1 MRVVIAPFLA
11 LMFGYKGTAL
21 AQATSPP
28 AIRVTQ
34 RLLSQSVVR
43 RPGAGAI
50 ELGPPSECGV
60 LNPPH
65 SGRRTPSWTDLAAEQ
80 RRMADSWKRAGLKP
94 GRGFYCG
101 VVPSISGS
109 TALNHFPTLTNQE
122 QMQAAKRG
130 FAALDLNHDGL
141 ISRREWSASEARAT
155 AAAPERGR
163 AELRCGM
170 DQEFKLLD
178 SNHDGKITF
187 AEWTAEN
194 FGKDRQPIRG
204 CY

>member
-1 MRVVIAPFLA
+1 MRLVIAFFVT
-11 LMFGYKGTAL
+11 LMFEGTAL
-21 AQATSPP
+21 AQATSPS

-34 RLLSQSVVR
+34 RPLSQSVVP
-43 RPGAGAI
+43 RPAAGAM
-50 ELGPPSECGV
+50 ELGPPPECGV

-65 SGRRTPSWTDLAAEQ
+65 SGARTLSSTDLMAEQ

-101 VVPSISGS
+101 VVPSVSDS
-109 TALNHFPTLTNQE
+109 TPLNQFSKLTYQQ

-130 FAALDLNHDGL
+130 FAAWDHNHDGV
-141 ISRREWSASEARAT
+141 ISRREWSVSEARAT
-155 AAAPERGR
+155 ALAPERNR
-163 AELRCGM
+163 AQFKCQI

-178 SNHDGKITF
+178 SNHDGEITF
-187 AEWTAEN
+187 AEFIADN